1 MGFFKKENLNFKF
14 NSPWYQ
20 EIKRLKKREKGSPEW
35 ERGKWKTLKFKR
47 PVRKW
52 SGLTYPSTVFV
63 AVGSHEVT
71 QGSTPKQNQANLD
84 PCPGVRDSQ
93 SCPEADQLIFREYIF
108 AERNKLPFPV
118 SGKPESSFKSSLQKL
133 LDQQPLELG
142 VLVGSAQIDLLINS
156 GIFLAPPDTSTFQL
170 SKYRSAQAI
179 RRELLILKG
188 SQQAESPVCK
198 RELMRTRF
206 GLRRVHCGGRWRS
219 QLLAFD
225 PSGYVRGFSASLLQ
239 RWH

>member
-1 MGFFKKENLNFKF
+1 M
-14 NSPWYQ
+14 S
-20 EIKRLKKREKGSPEW
+20 
-35 ERGKWKTLKFKR
+35 
-47 PVRKW
+47 
-52 SGLTYPSTVFV
+52 YPSTVFV
-63 AVGSHEVT
+63 AVISHEVT

-93 SCPEADQLIFREYIF
+93 SCSEADQLIFREYIF
-108 AERNKLPFPV
+108 AERNKLLFPV

-198 RELMRTRF
+198 RELMRTGF
-206 GLRRVHCGGRWRS
+206 GLRRVHCGDGT
-219 QLLAFD
+219 
-225 PSGYVRGFSASLLQ
+225 FSATCF
-239 RWH
+239 

>member
-1 MGFFKKENLNFKF
+1 MT
-14 NSPWYQ
+14 S
-20 EIKRLKKREKGSPEW
+20 
-35 ERGKWKTLKFKR
+35 KR

-52 SGLTYPSTVFV
+52 LWLDSPIYAFV
-63 AVGSHEVT
+63 AVVSHEVT

-93 SCPEADQLIFREYIF
+93 GCPEADRVIFREYIF
-108 AERNKLPFPV
+108 AGRNTLLFPV

-179 RRELLILKG
+179 RRELLISKG
-188 SQQAESPVCK
+188 RQQAESPVCK
-198 RELMRTRF
+198 REIMRTRF
-206 GLRRVHCGGRWRS
+206 GLRRLLHCGDNDVLRY
-219 QLLAFD
+219 LLSTRQDMPEA
-225 PSGYVRGFSASLLQ
+225 PVLLYSKDDIN
-239 RWH
+239 